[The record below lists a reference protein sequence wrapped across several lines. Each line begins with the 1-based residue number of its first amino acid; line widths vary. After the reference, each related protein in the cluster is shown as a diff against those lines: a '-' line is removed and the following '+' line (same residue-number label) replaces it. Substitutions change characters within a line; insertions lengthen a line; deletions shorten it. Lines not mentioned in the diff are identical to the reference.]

1 MPHAIYMGTA
11 LPRSRL
17 QEFDEK
23 LGVSTGS
30 TAGLIA
36 VNSTEGLYQPSLKAI
51 RQSLSYSIAELCL
64 TLFAVAVFVNSALI
78 IISGASFYSPGGDVS
93 EDIYSLY
100 DLFSTVIS
108 PAAGVLLAVS
118 LLFSGVSA
126 GIVATMAGTVVMEGA
141 LQIRLSPFVRRLATR
156 CVAIIP
162 ALIVAV
168 AVGQQGLSQALVA
181 CNYILSVGL
190 MVVTFPLVYYTSR
203 EQYMGVPTEN
213 GSGVVSFHNSAVTA
227 GIAYLIWMVVVFMN
241 VATLVL
247 IGLGLQDA
255 D

>member
-1 MPHAIYMGTA
+1 MPHAIYVGTA
-11 LPRSRL
+11 LSRSRL

-23 LGVSTGS
+23 LGVGTVS
-30 TAGLIA
+30 TAELSVRTGTGNLHQ
-36 VNSTEGLYQPSLKAI
+36 SSLRAI
-51 RQSLSYSIAELCL
+51 RGCLSYLIAELCL
-64 TLFAVAVFVNSALI
+64 TLFTVAVFVNSALI
-78 IISGASFYSPGGDVS
+78 IISGASFYNPEEDVS

-108 PAAGVLLAVS
+108 PAAGILFAVS

-141 LQIRLSPFVRRLATR
+141 LQIRLSPFVRRLTTR

-162 ALIVAV
+162 ALIAAV

-181 CNYILSVGL
+181 CNYVLSVGL

-203 EQYMGVPTEN
+203 ERYMGVPTED
-213 GSGVVSFHNSAVTA
+213 GSGVVSFRNNAVTA
-227 GIAYLIWMVVVFMN
+227 GIAYLIWMLVVFMD